1 MKSISIFATIL
12 LIGLST
18 FAEVNNNASAGGG
31 SCNNTVFGGVDIW
44 PWSVAQP
51 FPWDNIEG
59 YWKLGDDQL
68 SFLNVR
74 VLSSTNNRRILSLS
88 IHSNGICSKPSA
100 KGTGYIDITDKNVV
114 RALILDGVYKY
125 QLKLG
130 MFDSRDVFLND
141 CSSNIMGLSIQV
153 IARAR
158 KAGVPAP
165 DVAAPLDP
173 SVTEIRNLVL
183 KKVAAGAD
191 KVCKKIN

>member
-1 MKSISIFATIL
+1 MKSISIFATVFL
-12 LIGLST
+12 MGLSS
-18 FAEVNNNASAGGG
+18 FAEVNNNASTANG
-31 SCNNTVFGGVDIW
+31 SCNSIFGGVDVW

-88 IHSNGICSKPSA
+88 IHSDGICSKPTA

-141 CSSNIMGLSIQV
+141 CTSNIMALSIQV

-158 KAGVPAP
+158 KAGVP
-165 DVAAPLDP
+165 DVATPLDP

-183 KKVAAGAD
+183 KKAAPGID
-191 KVCKKIN
+191 KNCKKIN